1 MGCSSW
7 DALHPGGYGGGAVGK
22 CLDAAGAWGGSREI
36 RAHRGT
42 AEGGTAMEGASVR
55 EVRGSG
61 QEGLSMAGGNDRTR
75 EGCLGKLQPICK
87 GL

>member
-1 MGCSSW
+1 MPCIQVVV
-7 DALHPGGYGGGAVGK
+7 GGGAVGK

-55 EVRGSG
+55 EVRGTG

>member
-1 MGCSSW
+1 
-7 DALHPGGYGGGAVGK
+7 
-22 CLDAAGAWGGSREI
+22 
-36 RAHRGT
+36 
-42 AEGGTAMEGASVR
+42 MEGASVR